1 MDLSDLVQPRRRG
14 GLVVDTAEA
23 DFALDEMPG
32 VRLHEV
38 LHACR
43 ARGPITPVRFMGL
56 PAFVISSYEALLDA
70 LRDNERFPPHRMY
83 EVSFEPAVG
92 KSFISMA
99 DPGEHRV
106 YRKLATPAF
115 RSRAVEHYEAEGLEA
130 LAHELIDGLAGMREF
145 DLVREYTARFPYLVI
160 SRLLG
165 LPRDRE
171 NDFHRW
177 ALGLLRF
184 REEPEAA
191 EAASREFT
199 RFLAPIIEAR
209 RAAPRDDVISALL
222 DATVDGRRLSDAEV
236 QSHIRLLFP
245 TGGETTHGSLG
256 NLFYALFSQLPDGWR
271 RICEEPDRIPD
282 AVEEALRW
290 ETPIAVLPRL
300 SASHPVEFRGTEIPS
315 ESWVLFA
322 IAGANRD
329 PALHEDPDRFDID
342 RSRRD
347 TLTFG
352 RGVKSCPGM
361 HLARRNMCV
370 ATQVLAERMPTLE
383 LLDPEAALPRRTV
396 LRSPNQLRVRRAG

>member
-1 MDLSDLVQPRRRG
+1 VN
-14 GLVVDTAEA
+14 TAAA
-23 DFALDEMPG
+23 DFALEEMPG
-32 VRLHEV
+32 ARLHDV

-43 ARGPITPVRFMGL
+43 ARGAITPARFMGL
-56 PAFVISSYEALLDA
+56 PAFVIAGYEALLEA

-99 DPGEHRV
+99 DPDEHRV

-115 RSRAVEHYEAEGLEA
+115 RSRAVEQYEAEGLEA
-130 LAHELIDGLAGMREF
+130 LAHELIDGLEGRNEF
-145 DLVREYTARFPYLVI
+145 DLVAEYTARFPYLVI

-184 REEPEAA
+184 REEPAAA
-191 EAASREFT
+191 EVASREFT
-199 RFLAPIIEAR
+199 RFLTPIIEAR
-209 RAAPRDDVISALL
+209 RAEPQDDVISALL
-222 DATVDGRRLSDAEV
+222 AATVDGRSLSDEEI

-256 NLFYALFSQLPDGWR
+256 NLFYALFTQLPDGWQ
-271 RICEEPDRIPD
+271 RISGELERIPD

-300 SASHPVEFRGTEIPS
+300 SASHPVEFHGVEIPPDT
-315 ESWVLFA
+315 WVLFA
-322 IAGANRD
+322 MAGANRD
-329 PALHEDPDRFDID
+329 PALHRDPDRFDIG

-361 HLARRNMCV
+361 HLAKRNMCV
-370 ATQVLAERMPTLE
+370 ATEVLAERMPRLE

-396 LRSPNQLRVRRAG
+396 LRCPNALHVRRQR

>member
-1 MDLSDLVQPRRRG
+1 MNPAE
-14 GLVVDTAEA
+14 VD
-23 DFALDEMPG
+23 FVFDEMPG
-32 VRLHEV
+32 GRFHEV

-43 ARGPITPVRFMGL
+43 AAGSIAPTRFMGL
-56 PAFVISSYEALLDA
+56 PAFVIASYDALLDA

-99 DPGEHRV
+99 DLEKHRV

-115 RSRAVEHYEAEGLEA
+115 RSRAVERYAEDGLEA
-130 LAHELIDGLAGMREF
+130 LAHELIDGLEGQQTF
-145 DLVREYTARFPYLVI
+145 DLVAAYTARFPYLVI

-171 NDFHRW
+171 DDFHRW

-191 EAASREFT
+191 AIAAREFT
-199 RFLAPIIEAR
+199 RFLTPIIESR
-209 RAAPRDDVISALL
+209 RQDPQDDVISALL
-222 DATVDGRRLSDAEV
+222 AARVEGRRLDDEEV
-236 QSHIRLLFP
+236 RSHVRLLFP

-256 NLFYALFSQLPDGWR
+256 NLFYALFTQLTDGWR
-271 RICEEPDRIPD
+271 HMAAHPEAIPA

-300 SASHPVEFRGTEIPS
+300 SASRPIEFRGVDVPPD
-315 ESWVLFA
+315 SWVLFA
-322 IAGANRD
+322 MAGANRD
-329 PALHEDPDRFDID
+329 PALHEDPDRFDLD
-342 RSRRD
+342 RKPGD

-361 HLARRNMCV
+361 HLARRNMSV
-370 ATQVLAERMPTLE
+370 ATRVLAERMPDLTLV
-383 LLDPEAALPRRTV
+383 DPEAALPRRSV
-396 LRSPNQLRVRRAG
+396 LRSPNALWVRRGRA